1 MFEISKTDLAGRIGT
16 MYTNHGKIETPAFV
30 PVIHPVK
37 QTIPSKK
44 ISEILNFPII
54 DINIIAKDSG
64 LFEKNENTNDVDTKK
79 LAKILGERKLN
90 DTIVVGHL
98 APYVLEKN
106 QVKMIIILRRNP
118 YDLELVYKERNYL
131 EIKIKENTGSE
142 VLGIIMHD
150 TIEKFEEKAFQIDV
164 SKKNIQQVVE
174 RVLKIISKKEGNEEV
189 DWLNLVTKN
198 NDLEKF
204 FTH

>member
-1 MFEISKTDLAGRIGT
+1 MSIVITGNPGV
-16 MYTNHGKIETPAFV
+16 GK
-30 PVIHPVK
+30 H
-37 QTIPSKK
+37 TITKK
-44 ISEILNFPII
+44 ISEKLNFPIV
-54 DINIIAKDSG
+54 DINIVAKDLG
-64 LFEKNENTNDVDTKK
+64 LFEKNENTNDVDTQK
-79 LAKILGERKLN
+79 LAKILKEEKLN
-90 DTIVVGHL
+90 EKIVVGHL

-106 QVKMIIILRRNP
+106 QVKIIIILRRNP
-118 YDLELVYKERNYL
+118 YDLELVYKERNYS

-142 VLGIIMHD
+142 ILGIITHD

>member
-1 MFEISKTDLAGRIGT
+1 MSIVITGNPGV
-16 MYTNHGKIETPAFV
+16 GK
-30 PVIHPVK
+30 H
-37 QTIPSKK
+37 TITKK
-44 ISEILNFPII
+44 ISEILNFPIV
-54 DINIIAKDSG
+54 DINIVAKDSD
-64 LFEKNENTNDVDTKK
+64 LFEKNENTNDIDTQN
-79 LAKILGERKLN
+79 LAKILREKKLN
-90 DTIVVGHL
+90 EKIIVGHL

-106 QVKMIIILRRNP
+106 QVKIIIILRRNP
-118 YDLELVYKERNYL
+118 YDLESVYKERNYS

-142 VLGIIMHD
+142 ILGIITHD

-174 RVLKIISKKEGNEEV
+174 KVLEIISKKEGNEEV
-189 DWLNLVTKN
+189 DSLNLVTKN

>member
-1 MFEISKTDLAGRIGT
+1 MSIVITGNPGV
-16 MYTNHGKIETPAFV
+16 GK
-30 PVIHPVK
+30 H
-37 QTIPSKK
+37 TITKK
-44 ISEILNFPII
+44 ISEKLNFPIV
-54 DINIIAKDSG
+54 DINNVAKVLG

-106 QVKMIIILRRNP
+106 QVKIIIILRRNP

-150 TIEKFEEKAFQIDV
+150 TIEKFEKKAFQIDV

-174 RVLKIISKKEGNEEV
+174 KILEIISKKEGNEEV

>member
-1 MFEISKTDLAGRIGT
+1 MSIVITGNPGV
-16 MYTNHGKIETPAFV
+16 GK
-30 PVIHPVK
+30 H
-37 QTIPSKK
+37 TITKK
-44 ISEILNFPII
+44 ISEILNFPIV
-54 DINIIAKDSG
+54 DINIVAKDSN
-64 LFEKNENTNDVDTKK
+64 LFEKNENTNDVDSRK
-79 LAKILGERKLN
+79 LAKILQERELN
-90 DTIVVGHL
+90 ETIVVGHL

-106 QVKMIIILRRNP
+106 QVEIIIILRRNP
-118 YDLELVYKERNYL
+118 YDLESVYKERNYS

-164 SKKNIQQVVE
+164 SEKNIQEVME
-174 RVLKIISKKEGNEEV
+174 KVLEIISKKEGNEEV
-189 DWLNLVTKN
+189 DWLNLVVKN

>member
-1 MFEISKTDLAGRIGT
+1 MSIVITGNPGV
-16 MYTNHGKIETPAFV
+16 GKHTV
-30 PVIHPVK
+30 
-37 QTIPSKK
+37 TKK

-54 DINIIAKDSG
+54 DINIVAKDLG
-64 LFEKNENTNDVDTKK
+64 LFEKNENTNDVDTQN
-79 LAKILGERKLN
+79 LGKILGERELN
-90 DTIVVGHL
+90 EKIVVGHL

-106 QVKMIIILRRNP
+106 QVKIIVILRRNP
-118 YDLELVYKERNYL
+118 YDLELVYKERNYS
-131 EIKIKENTGSE
+131 EIKIKENAGSE
-142 VLGIIMHD
+142 ILGIITHD

-174 RVLKIISKKEGNEEV
+174 RVLEIISKKEGNEEV

>member
-1 MFEISKTDLAGRIGT
+1 MSIVITGNPGV
-16 MYTNHGKIETPAFV
+16 GKHTV
-30 PVIHPVK
+30 TK
-37 QTIPSKK
+37 R
-44 ISEILNFPII
+44 ISEKLNFPIV
-54 DINIIAKDSG
+54 DINIVAKNLG
-64 LFEKNENTNDVDTKK
+64 LFEKNGNTNDVDTKK

-90 DTIVVGHL
+90 DTVVVGHL

-106 QVKMIIILRRNP
+106 QVKIIIILRRNP

-174 RVLKIISKKEGNEEV
+174 KVLEIISKKEGNEEV

>member
-1 MFEISKTDLAGRIGT
+1 MSIVITGNPGV
-16 MYTNHGKIETPAFV
+16 GK
-30 PVIHPVK
+30 H
-37 QTIPSKK
+37 TITKK
-44 ISEILNFPII
+44 ISEILNFPIV
-54 DINIIAKDSG
+54 DINIVAKD
-64 LFEKNENTNDVDTKK
+64 LELYEKNEKTNDVDTQK
-79 LAKILGERKLN
+79 LAKILRDRKLN
-90 DTIVVGHL
+90 EKIVVGHL

-106 QVKMIIILRRNP
+106 QVKIIIILRRNP
-118 YDLELVYKERNYL
+118 YDLESVYKERNYS

-142 VLGIIMHD
+142 ILGIITHD

-164 SKKNIQQVVE
+164 SEKNIQEVVKK
-174 RVLKIISKKEGNEEV
+174 VLEIISKKEGNEEV

>member
-1 MFEISKTDLAGRIGT
+1 MSIVITGNPGV
-16 MYTNHGKIETPAFV
+16 GK
-30 PVIHPVK
+30 H
-37 QTIPSKK
+37 TITKK
-44 ISEILNFPII
+44 ISEKLNFPIV
-54 DINIIAKDSG
+54 DINIVAKDLG

-106 QVKMIIILRRNP
+106 QVKIIIILRRNP
-118 YDLELVYKERNYL
+118 YDLEIVYKERDYL

-174 RVLKIISKKEGNEEV
+174 KVLEIISKKEGNEEV

-204 FTH
+204 FTHWLNNTYNFL